1 MTKQLGV
8 IGYPLS
14 HSLSPI
20 FQQAALDYHAIP
32 VTYSAWP
39 TPPER
44 LSQTVERLRGAE
56 YMGFNITIPHK
67 EHLVELLDDV
77 DAMARNI
84 GAVNTVVNRG
94 RCTGRVQHGYLRIH
108 QEPEGEGQLRAAWQD
123 RLIAWRR
130 WGRKGGRVRSGRR
143 RRGAFDH
150 RQQDGRAGRVA
161 GRRRRRTSP
170 KH

>member
-14 HSLSPI
+14 HTLSPI

-44 LSQTVERLRGAE
+44 LGEMVERLRGSE

-67 EHLVELLDDV
+67 EHLVELVDDV

-84 GAVNTVVNRG
+84 GAVNTVVNRDG
-94 RCTGRVQHGYLRIH
+94 ALAGYNTDAY
-108 QEPEGEGQLRAAWQD
+108 GSSKA
-123 RLIAWRR
+123 
-130 WGRKGGRVRSGRR
+130 
-143 RRGAFDH
+143 
-150 RQQDGRAGRVA
+150 
-161 GRRRRRTSP
+161 
-170 KH
+170 